1 MKTGED
7 SRHRFRVP
15 TVRYGS
21 AVAVALAAVFLRWLL
36 DPILG
41 ERIPYLTVYPAIM
54 IVAVMLGAGP
64 AMATT
69 LLSLVLI
76 EFLFL
81 DFGGTMSMV
90 SFGVRGL
97 ILILTSFYVGRVGE
111 GLRRVRV
118 RAEAEAEAARQAEEN
133 LKRAHSELE
142 ERIQERTAALSKAVV
157 ALQGEI
163 EQRESLEETL
173 RTSEQRVRFF
183 AAQCLTAQEVER
195 KRIAGELHDSL
206 ASTLVAAKYRL
217 EKTLGQMK
225 SGMVPGDSL
234 QDVVAILGGL
244 NKEVRRIM
252 VDLRP
257 SVLDDLGLLPAL
269 NWFCR
274 EFEKTYGHIRVE
286 KRTELAENEL
296 AEAIKTPLFRLTQE
310 ALTNVAKHS
319 GASLVTVSLGKVDGR
334 IVLIIRDNGR
344 GFAPEKVIRGLGL
357 TTMKERTELSGGEYC
372 LESVPGQGTALYA
385 SWPVED

>member
-1 MKTGED
+1 MKTGEAT
-7 SRHRFRVP
+7 RHRIRAP
-15 TVRYGS
+15 YVRYGS
-21 AVAVALAAVFLRWLL
+21 AVAMALAAVFLRWLL

-54 IVAVMLGAGP
+54 IVAVTLGAGP

-69 LLSLVLI
+69 LFSLVLI
-76 EFLFL
+76 ELFFL
-81 DFGGTMSMV
+81 DFGGTMSKV
-90 SFGVRGL
+90 SFVVRGL

-142 ERIQERTAALSKAVV
+142 ERIQERTAALSRAVE

-163 EQRESLEETL
+163 EQRELLEETL
-173 RTSEQRVRFF
+173 RTSEQQVRFF

-217 EKTLGQMK
+217 EKTLGQME

-234 QDVVAILGGL
+234 QEVIAILGGL

-257 SVLDDLGLLPAL
+257 AVLDDLGLLPAL
-269 NWFCR
+269 NWLCR
-274 EFEKTYGHIRVE
+274 EFEKTYAHIRVE
-286 KRTELAENEL
+286 KQADLDEKELAETL
-296 AEAIKTPLFRLTQE
+296 KTPIFRLTQE
-310 ALTNVAKHS
+310 ALNNAAKHS
-319 GASLVTVSLGKVDGR
+319 GASRVTFSLSKVGGR

-344 GFAPEKVIRGLGL
+344 GFDPEEVSKGLGL
-357 TTMKERTELSGGEYC
+357 TTMKERTELAGGQYR
-372 LESVPGQGTALYA
+372 LESARGKGTALFA
-385 SWPVED
+385 SWPLAD